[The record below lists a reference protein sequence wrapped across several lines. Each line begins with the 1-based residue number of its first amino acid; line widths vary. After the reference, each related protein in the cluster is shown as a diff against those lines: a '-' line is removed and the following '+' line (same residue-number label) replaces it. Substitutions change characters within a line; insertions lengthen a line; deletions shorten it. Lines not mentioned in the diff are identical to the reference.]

1 VQDFESGGLPVPSQN
16 DHYQLERDTLGG
28 LSDGIDRNPLC
39 DFGAPA
45 PDFALPGVD
54 GRIWTRDQCKGPRGL
69 LVMFICNHCPYVKAI
84 RDRLVRDARELAA
97 LGIGCVAISSND
109 VNDYP
114 EDSFDHMKQ
123 VAEAVPASPSP
134 TSTTKA
140 RRSRAPMA
148 PSAPRTSSA
157 TTASWAS
164 SIAVGS
170 TPAARRP
177 RPPDVRRDLFEAMK
191 QVAETGNGPAEQ
203 IPSMGCS
210 IKWKAH

>member
-1 VQDFESGGLPVPSQN
+1 MVSTE
-16 DHYQLERDTLGG
+16 T
-28 LSDGIDRNPLC
+28 PLC

-114 EDSFDHMKQ
+114 EDSFDHMQQ
-123 VAEAVPASPSP
+123 VATEFDFPFPYLYDESQAVARAYGAVCTPDFFGYDVELGLQYRGRLDASRKEAA
-134 TSTTKA
+134 
-140 RRSRAPMA
+140 
-148 PSAPRTSSA
+148 
-157 TTASWAS
+157 
-164 SIAVGS
+164 
-170 TPAARRP
+170 
-177 RPPDVRRDLFEAMK
+177 PPDVRRDLFEAMK
-191 QVAETGNGPAEQ
+191 QVAETGNGPTEQ
-203 IPSMGCS
+203 IPSIGCS
-210 IKWKAH
+210 IKWKAD

>member
-1 VQDFESGGLPVPSQN
+1 MVSTE
-16 DHYQLERDTLGG
+16 T
-28 LSDGIDRNPLC
+28 PLC

-123 VAEAVPASPSP
+123 VAEASHFPFPYLYDESQAVARAYGAVCTPDFFGYDSELGLQYRGRLDASR
-134 TSTTKA
+134 KE
-140 RRSRAPMA
+140 
-148 PSAPRTSSA
+148 
-157 TTASWAS
+157 
-164 SIAVGS
+164 
-170 TPAARRP
+170 AA
-177 RPPDVRRDLFEAMK
+177 PPDVRRDLFEAMK
-191 QVAETGNGPAEQ
+191 QVAETGAGPAEQ

>member
-1 VQDFESGGLPVPSQN
+1 MVSTE
-16 DHYQLERDTLGG
+16 T
-28 LSDGIDRNPLC
+28 PLC

-123 VAEAVPASPSP
+123 VAAEFDFPFPYLYDESQAVARAYGAVCTPDFFGYDSELGLQYRGRLDASRKEAA
-134 TSTTKA
+134 
-140 RRSRAPMA
+140 
-148 PSAPRTSSA
+148 
-157 TTASWAS
+157 
-164 SIAVGS
+164 
-170 TPAARRP
+170 
-177 RPPDVRRDLFEAMK
+177 PPDVRRDLFEAMK
-191 QVAETGNGPAEQ
+191 QIAETGAGPAEQ

-210 IKWKAH
+210 IKWKAS